1 MTKTFRFFLSSL
13 VFTAILA
20 VPVYAADSTGVP
32 VTVVVTVLGEKD
44 APPPPIPQSDVN
56 VYSGKSKLAV
66 TSWTPAS
73 STQSDL
79 QLAIVINTADN
90 AVAIGSQLSDL
101 ANFIKSQP
109 KTTAVG
115 LFYAVGGTVQTASP
129 FSTDH
134 DAVAKALH
142 LTLGWRS
149 ANSPSIYLSL
159 KSLIEKWPTP
169 APRREVL
176 LIASGFDPLQP
187 GLQNSYLQV
196 AIEKAQKAG
205 IEVHTIYSG
214 GELLGQSFSG
224 SIAQNNLSQL
234 ASQTGGAVLYL
245 GIFGPVS
252 FDPFLQ
258 QLNMLLSNQYLL
270 TFTIPPAKNAKGEF
284 RGIQVRLEEHM
295 KILYP
300 PLVFVSGP

>member
-1 MTKTFRFFLSSL
+1 MTKTFRLFLSSL
-13 VFTAILA
+13 VFTAILT

-32 VTVVVTVLGEKD
+32 VTVLVTVLGEKD
-44 APPPPIPQSDVN
+44 SPAPPIAQSDVN
-56 VYSGKSKLAV
+56 VYSMKSKLAV
-66 TSWTPAS
+66 TAWSPAS
-73 STQSDL
+73 STRPDL

-90 AVAIGSQLSDL
+90 AVAIGSQLDDL
-101 ANFIKSQP
+101 ASFIKSQP

-115 LFYAVGGTVQTASP
+115 LFYAASGTVQTAAP

-142 LTLGWRS
+142 LTLGFRD
-149 ANSPSIYLSL
+149 ANSPSIYLSV
-159 KSLIEKWPTP
+159 KRLIEQWPTP
-169 APRREVL
+169 APRREIL

-187 GLQNSYLQV
+187 GLDNPYLQV
-196 AIEKAQKAG
+196 AIDKAQKAG

-214 GELLGQSFSG
+214 GLALGESFSG
-224 SIAQNNLSQL
+224 DIAQNNLSML
-234 ASQTGGAVLYL
+234 ASQSGGAVLYL

-258 QLNMLLSNQYLL
+258 QLNMLLSNQYFL
-270 TFTIPPAKNAKGEF
+270 TFTVPSPKNGKGEF
-284 RGIQVRLEEHM
+284 RGIQVRLEEHA

-300 PLVFVSGP
+300 PLVYVSGP